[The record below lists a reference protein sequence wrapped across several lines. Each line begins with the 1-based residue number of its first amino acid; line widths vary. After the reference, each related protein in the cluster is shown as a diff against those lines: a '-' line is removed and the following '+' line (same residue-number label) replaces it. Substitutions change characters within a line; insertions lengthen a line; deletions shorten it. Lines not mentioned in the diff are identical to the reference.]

1 METPL
6 DIKAKEKK
14 QPQERYGASRAFTEE
29 QEITP
34 DNGLKILGKA
44 VFAKNQH
51 FSYYYYDSQQH
62 KNN

>member
-34 DNGLKILGKA
+34 DNDLKILGKA
-44 VFAKNQH
+44 VFAKN
-51 FSYYYYDSQQH
+51 
-62 KNN
+62 